1 MIMDSLYGNNI
12 VVVEILFCQKMFLL
26 DVLKT
31 TLQQMIAHQLA
42 AQ

>member
-1 MIMDSLYGNNI
+1 MMMDNLYGNII
-12 VVVEILFCQKMFLL
+12 VVVEILFCQRLLLL

-42 AQ
+42 AE